1 MGSMMASALRL
12 AAAGAAARFERA
24 AGRPR
29 AAQERLLC
37 DILRSNA
44 ATAFGREHGFATLRN
59 SDDFRRAVPI
69 RGYEALR
76 PYVERIVA
84 GEREVLTAEDPF
96 MFALTSGTTAEP
108 KLIPV
113 TPAADR
119 LGAALARQWLAR
131 AATDHPDAFGGSQ
144 LMLVGRA
151 VEARTPAGT
160 PCGSTSGMLYRRLP
174 WAVRRVQAVPYDVV
188 DIADYDTRYFVT
200 LRFALGTSPRLV
212 AAPNPSTLVHL
223 AGVAATNAEALI
235 RAVHDGTVGIAS
247 DDPAIG
253 RLAARLKPDPR
264 RAREL
269 ERAAAQCGGFIPA
282 NYWPDVKLIGCWTG
296 GSAALQLERLR
307 RLYRPAAAVRDIG
320 YLASEARM
328 SLPLRDATPSGAL
341 AIATNFYEFL
351 PEEEREAA
359 QPRTLLAHELEPGR
373 RYRVLLTTAGGLYRY
388 DINDVVEVTG
398 SYRGTPLV
406 AFLRKGG
413 DMANLTGE
421 KLHVNQCLLAVK
433 RAQTELGC
441 AVVQCRFV
449 PDPEALRYCVNIE
462 LEDDADASAPALA
475 EALDAALCT
484 ANVEYRSK
492 RQSRRLGAPV
502 VRLMRRGWAEDAVR
516 RHAAARGRDI
526 QFKWR
531 SLVNEPVA
539 EDDAWLVPMPADLS
553 AMRQPAAPL
562 PAWLR
567 TAQGRGRGAIWAA
580 AMGPVAA
587 LTSA

>member
-1 MGSMMASALRL
+1 MGSMMATALRF
-12 AAAGAAARFERA
+12 AAAGSATRFERMA
-24 AGRPR
+24 SCPR
-29 AAQERLLC
+29 AAQELLLS

-44 ATAFGREHGFATLRN
+44 ATAFGREHGFASLRN
-59 SDDFRRAVPI
+59 SDDFRRAVPV
-69 RGYEALR
+69 RDYEALR

-84 GEREVLTAEDPF
+84 GERGVLTAEDPF

-113 TPAADR
+113 TPTADR
-119 LGAALARQWLAR
+119 LAAGLARQWLAR
-131 AATDHPDAFGGSQ
+131 AAADHPDAFGGSQ

-151 VEARTPAGT
+151 VEAMTPAGT

-174 WAVRRVQAVPYDVV
+174 WAVRRAQAVPYDVV

-200 LRFALGTSPRLV
+200 LRFALGASPRLV
-212 AAPNPSTLVHL
+212 ATPNPSTLVHL

-247 DDPAIG
+247 DDPAIS
-253 RLAARLKPDPR
+253 RLAARLVPDPR

-269 ERAAAQCGGFIPA
+269 ERAAAQRGGFIPA

-296 GSAALQLERLR
+296 GSAALQLGRLR

-328 SLPLRDATPSGAL
+328 SLPLRDGTAAGAL
-341 AIATNFYEFL
+341 AIATNFYEFI
-351 PEEEREAA
+351 PEEERQAA
-359 QPRTLLAHELEPGR
+359 RPRTLLAHELEHGR
-373 RYRVLLTTAGGLYRY
+373 HYRVLLTTAGGLYRY

-398 SYRGTPLV
+398 SYRGTPLI
-406 AFLRKGG
+406 AFLRKAG
-413 DMANLTGE
+413 DMTNLTGE

-433 RAQTELGC
+433 RAQAELGC
-441 AVVQCRFV
+441 TIVQYRFV
-449 PDPEALRYCVNIE
+449 PDAEGLRYRIHVE
-462 LEDDADASAPALA
+462 LEDGADASAAALA
-475 EALDAALCT
+475 GAIDAALGA
-484 ANVEYRSK
+484 ANLEYRSK
-492 RQSRRLGAPV
+492 RESRRLAVPAV
-502 VRLMRRGWAEDAVR
+502 QLMRRGWAEDAVR

-531 SLVNEPVA
+531 SLVPEPVV
-539 EDDAWLVPMPADLS
+539 EDDDWIAPTYADLS
-553 AMRQPAAPL
+553 GTQESAAPL

-567 TAQGRGRGAIWAA
+567 TARGRGRSAIWAA
-580 AMGPVAA
+580 AMGPAA
-587 LTSA
+587 A